1 MVGRAHGVCA
11 LALVAALA
19 LAPARARAQDTTA
32 AAPTPQSPRVI
43 TLAEALEHA
52 HRHAPDAVR
61 TEGNLR
67 TNRASVRSAYA
78 SFLPSLSVSAGANHQ
93 LDAEGQ
99 TRIENGQV
107 VILPVQPWSSS
118 IGLSANLS
126 LFEGGSRFFRLR
138 EARAGLKAAEA
149 DAVTQQF
156 TLEEAVQAAYYEV
169 LAARE
174 SEAAARSELETAE
187 QQYRA
192 SALQVRAG
200 RATKSD
206 SLRAEIQVRNARVTL
221 FEARD
226 AIIITNFALARAIAS
241 DTPVTAAGNEPDP
254 PSGTTLTPDSLLR
267 LAEDGPAVRAV
278 RAQLDAAK
286 AARLNAWTDYLP
298 SVSAG
303 FSRSGSGVSDGL
315 TFNDEGYSYSSGM
328 RFSLNF
334 PIFDQLGREE
344 QVVRAS
350 VAEANAEAALRDVTL
365 LARESLARV
374 LGALRSAD
382 ERYAAQIASVEAAEE
397 DLRVQQQRYERG
409 SGTLLDLLASQ
420 SQLNSAR
427 DALIRARYDRRI
439 ARAQL
444 ATLIGRE
451 P

>member
-1 MVGRAHGVCA
+1 MARRAHGVLA
-11 LALVAALA
+11 LAAALA
-19 LAPARARAQDTTA
+19 LAAGPARAQDSTA
-32 AAPTPQSPRVI
+32 AAAFASTRVI
-43 TLAEALEHA
+43 TLAEAIEHA
-52 HRHAPDAVR
+52 RLHAPDAIR
-61 TEGNLR
+61 THGNLR

-78 SFLPSLSVSAGANHQ
+78 AFIPSLSVSAGATHQ

-107 VILPVQPWSSS
+107 VILPVEPWSSN
-118 IGLSANLS
+118 IGMSANLS

-138 EARAGLKAAEA
+138 EARAGLRAAEA

-156 TLEEAVQAAYYEV
+156 TLEETVQQAYYEV

-174 SEAAARSELETAE
+174 SEAAAQSELETAE
-187 QQYRA
+187 QQFRVA
-192 SALQVRAG
+192 ALQVRAG

-206 SLRAEIQVRNARVTL
+206 SLRGEIQVRNARVTL

-226 AIIITNFALARAIAS
+226 AIIIANFALARAIAF
-241 DTPVTAAGNEPDP
+241 DTPVTAAGDEPDP
-254 PSGTTLTPDSLLR
+254 PVGTSLPPDSLLH
-267 LAEDGPAVRAV
+267 LAENGPAVRAM

-303 FSRSGSGVSDGL
+303 YSRSGSGSSDGL
-315 TFNDEGYSYSSGM
+315 TFNDAGYSYASSM
-328 RFSLNF
+328 RFSLSF

-350 VAEANAEAALRDVTL
+350 VAEANAGAALRDATL
-365 LARESLARV
+365 GARESLARV
-374 LGALRSAD
+374 LGTLRSAD
-382 ERYAAQIASVEAAEE
+382 ERFAAQTASVEAAEE